1 MSIEKTAT
9 PGQGSTETAPSA
21 ASKDRP
27 RAGKTQAILLLA
39 GSCMPVLGTV
49 LLAPVLPRIASH
61 YADVPAASILVPL
74 VLTAPALA
82 MAILSPF
89 AGVLAD
95 RVGRKRALVIS
106 MLAYA
111 LLGTAP
117 LWIESL
123 LGIVIS
129 RIGVGIAEAF
139 IITICT
145 TLILDYYAVNERSK
159 YLGFQAMLG
168 PVAASVFMVVGGV
181 LGRNDWRAP
190 FWTYGAAL
198 VLAVFMARFLWEPTE
213 SSKQQQSLASIPWRA
228 LAVPVL
234 VSLFGGILFYTLVVH
249 LPFVVTAL
257 GMVDS
262 AQIGIA
268 IGISSLA
275 TAVGAISFRWVARF
289 GPSRILPW
297 AFGFTA
303 LGCIGVSLA
312 TTVTLA
318 VAGASVAGLGTG
330 VMLPTLLTW
339 AVDGLKYHERGR
351 GTGIWNAAFWSGQ
364 FLTPII
370 VAGLAVLLGGLQG
383 GIGAIGVAAAIAAIL
398 ASILFGVAAK
408 RRGLTKDGVPR

>member
-181 LGRNDWRAP
+181 LGE
-190 FWTYGAAL
+190 TIGAHRSGL
-198 VLAVFMARFLWEPTE
+198 MVRRCISRLHG
-213 SSKQQQSLASIPWRA
+213 SSPLGTHGILQAAAIAGVDSLAGPCR
-228 LAVPVL
+228 PGF

-275 TAVGAISFRWVARF
+275 TAVGAICSAGLHVSVRPGSFPGPLVSPRSDVSVFRWQR
-289 GPSRILPW
+289 P
-297 AFGFTA
+297 
-303 LGCIGVSLA
+303 
-312 TTVTLA
+312 
-318 VAGASVAGLGTG
+318 
-330 VMLPTLLTW
+330 
-339 AVDGLKYHERGR
+339 
-351 GTGIWNAAFWSGQ
+351 
-364 FLTPII
+364 
-370 VAGLAVLLGGLQG
+370 
-383 GIGAIGVAAAIAAIL
+383 
-398 ASILFGVAAK
+398 
-408 RRGLTKDGVPR
+408 